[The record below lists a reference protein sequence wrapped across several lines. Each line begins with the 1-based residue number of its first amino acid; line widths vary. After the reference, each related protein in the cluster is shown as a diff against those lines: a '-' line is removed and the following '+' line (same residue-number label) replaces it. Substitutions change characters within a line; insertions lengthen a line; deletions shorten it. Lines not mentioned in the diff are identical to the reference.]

1 MNADCEP
8 IRLLLFEVVD
18 GGVSLG
24 RRAEVAAHLVTC
36 EECRNALAEERA
48 LSEILRRRPKEAL
61 LRRPSPF
68 RHIGSP
74 FRHPG
79 RAAAVLLLA
88 TALFLGTGL
97 LGGTPAYGSIT
108 PSTLSLSMTFESGAT
123 KPLSSH
129 NHFEVP
135 LDSVHSLD
143 LTGCASLR
151 VAGPAVLDLDWH
163 GEAGWK
169 LTLLRGRVQVHV
181 EEAASLT
188 VTSLHGL
195 RELIA
200 GSHVVSLDP
209 GSFTTNSGESETQAA
224 TERFHEGLDLFF
236 EEESM
241 AEAEQAFRAVLE
253 NSEIDIDLHSQ
264 ALFYLFAALGRQNL
278 YAAAIEAQEQWLQ
291 LDVDRESRSY
301 VLYFKGL
308 YHQALGEATEAAA
321 CWETIRVE
329 EPDSELIEWISP
341 EPGDGEGG
349 DGAGPYLVVTLGL
362 AEGDPRHEAFAQVA
376 EQVAEYHGA
385 EHLEADPDELDSLEK
400 ELASRAPEQ
409 VLYVLYP
416 ELLDLNLHRRLLL
429 SSARLDE
436 DPLPDFTFGYFTHA
450 HGAGLRELWRRTKQ
464 LHEEGLRGDKWVNT
478 FVTSG
483 MKSTIWA
490 SYLGELEKAAG
501 FEGPGIGFAIVEDD
515 PECKAFV
522 AEKLPLLEDAAVIQ
536 LTGNGDPQGIWLFDD
551 HRNIDSAKHWN
562 YAPGKV
568 GHDPDGEL
576 PRVMAAEIAALE
588 LDAPILWS
596 GTCHSGA
603 TCRVFVEGD
612 IVSTF
617 GTTDRV
623 TVHELSSKESL
634 CLAFLEA
641 GATALL
647 VPIAANH
654 GFSVDLESNFALR
667 EGATLGETI
676 KSTWDDVFLA
686 AGGELVLDLPVPGE
700 PHAFSEAVMQG
711 GGANRILIGDPALRP
726 FAKTDDPRTS
736 VSIESVE
743 GGGGFD
749 VQLEWDEGFHARAWD
764 IYGTHSKDWRIGER
778 IDVTDRLAPT
788 ARIEV
793 TVQVTDS
800 AGEELDGYEL
810 TRAELEHFHG
820 RLYLHLQ
827 ANADREVGDGA
838 KTARFRVRPASAE
851 KPR

>member
-1 MNADCEP
+1 MMNPDCER
-8 IRLLLFEVVD
+8 IRPLLFEVVD

-36 EECRNALAEERA
+36 EGCRNALAEERA
-48 LSEILRRRPKEAL
+48 LSDLLRRRPKEAL

-68 RHIGSP
+68 RHLGK
-74 FRHPG
+74 
-79 RAAAVLLLA
+79 AAAVLLLA
-88 TALFLGTGL
+88 TALLLGTDL

-151 VAGPAVLDLDWH
+151 VAGPAVLDLDH

-169 LTLLRGRVQVHV
+169 LTLLRGRIQVHV

-188 VTSLHGL
+188 VTSLHGR
-195 RELIA
+195 RELTA
-200 GSHVVSLDP
+200 GSHVVSLDAASFAA
-209 GSFTTNSGESETQAA
+209 GSGDPVAHAA

-236 EEESM
+236 EEERM
-241 AEAEQAFRAVLE
+241 AEAERAFRAVLE
-253 NSEIDIDLHSQ
+253 SPGIDIDLHSQ
-264 ALFYLFAALGRQNL
+264 ALFYLFAALGRQDR
-278 YAAAIEAQEQWLQ
+278 YAAAIEVQEQWLQ
-291 LDVDRESRSY
+291 LDADREFRSY

-308 YHQALGEATEAAA
+308 YHQALGEAVEAEA

-341 EPGDGEGG
+341 EPKADEAVIGP
-349 DGAGPYLVVTLGL
+349 GPYLVVILEL
-362 AEGDPRHEAFAQVA
+362 EEGDPRYGAFAQVA
-376 EQVAEYHGA
+376 GQVAEYHGA
-385 EHLEADPDELDSLEK
+385 EQLEADAGDLDSLE
-400 ELASRAPEQ
+400 ETLGRMAPEQ

-416 ELLDLNLHRRLLL
+416 ELLDIDLHRRLLL
-429 SSARLDE
+429 LSARLDE
-436 DPLPDFTFGYFTHA
+436 DRLPDFTFGYFTHA
-450 HGAGLRELWRRTKQ
+450 DGAGLRELWRRTKR
-464 LHEEGLRGDKWVNT
+464 LHEEGLRTDKWINT

-515 PECKAFV
+515 PECEAFV

-551 HRNIDSAKHWN
+551 HRNVDSARHWP
-562 YAPGKV
+562 YEAGKV
-568 GHDPDGEL
+568 GHDPEGEM
-576 PRVMAAEIAALE
+576 PRVMASELAALE

-617 GTTDRV
+617 GTTYRV
-623 TVHELSSKESL
+623 TVHELEPEESL

-641 GATALL
+641 GAAALL

-654 GFSVDLESNFALR
+654 GFSVDLESGFALR
-667 EGATLGETI
+667 TGASLGETI

-686 AGGELVLDLPVPGE
+686 AEGELHLDLPVPGE
-700 PHAFSEAVMQG
+700 PHSSREAVMQG

-726 FAKTDDPRTS
+726 FARTDDPRTS
-736 VSIESVE
+736 VSIESIE

-778 IDVTDRLAPT
+778 VDVTDRLAPT
-788 ARIEV
+788 ARIDV
-793 TVQVTDS
+793 TVLVTDS

-827 ANADREVGDGA
+827 ANADRTVGDGA

-851 KPR
+851 TPR